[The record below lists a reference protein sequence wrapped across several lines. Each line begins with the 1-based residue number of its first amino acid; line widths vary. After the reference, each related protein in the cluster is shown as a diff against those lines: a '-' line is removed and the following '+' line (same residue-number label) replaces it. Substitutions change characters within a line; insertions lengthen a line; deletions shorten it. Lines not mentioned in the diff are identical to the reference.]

1 MVVTTG
7 RGPADVGGE
16 DAEVVEVVEVVVVV
30 VGELFDEQAAM
41 MTPARGRR
49 PRARSRRA

>member
-16 DAEVVEVVEVVVVV
+16 DAEVVEVVVVV